1 MSNEPAG
8 SATASAQNSTEA
20 QDPASVQGSETLE
33 QPGIPAAPK
42 NAKVNKL
49 GITHKQTVM
58 IMLLLFGT
66 FVTVLNQTV
75 VAPALPSIMVD
86 MNINAA
92 TGQWLTTGFTLV
104 NAIMVPVTAYLID
117 RFPIRNL
124 FLFSMS
130 VFAIGSL
137 MAAWGPNF
145 PVLLGGRIVQAI
157 GAGVLMPMVM
167 TVLMLTFPLEKRGF
181 AMGLFGIVMAFGPA
195 IGPTAAG
202 VIIDAADWHIMFY
215 VVTILAAIVAV
226 ATPFTMEKIEPKS
239 KDLHLD
245 IPSVIM
251 STIGFGSLLYSFSI
265 VGNGGFGIEFAV
277 SFILGAVFI
286 VLFFKRQLSMEHP
299 MLRVRVLENKTFL
312 MGTIIGMVVQAALL
326 SVGILLPIYLQS
338 LLGYSATESGLVL
351 LPGALIMGIMGPIAG
366 RWFDRHGP
374 RTLAIVGTLMLTLGT
389 VFLAF
394 LGPEVSLVYVA
405 VVMAVRLFGMALIN
419 MTITTWA
426 MNALGDDLINHG
438 TSVNNTF
445 RQIAGSLGTAI
456 LTSVFAMVSVAL
468 IPSEGNTLA
477 GVHGVDA
484 AFGVSAVLCAIGFV
498 LVLIFVKDGSSAAQ
512 VDLKSH
518 DRTVLE
524 SIMKS
529 DVFTIPATSSVLD
542 VMRILVDKQISAAPV
557 VDGEGRA
564 VGFVSDGDIMRFLS
578 KRSHLYTDPIVM
590 IMQASPDND
599 SFDEKLA
606 ALMRM
611 NVMDVA
617 TKGVIGISLYAK
629 LPEVCRV
636 LGDNHLKKVPV
647 LDDGKIVGVVN
658 RSDITHYAM
667 RNYITAQ
674 DHLV

>member
-1 MSNEPAG
+1 MA
-8 SATASAQNSTEA
+8 
-20 QDPASVQGSETLE
+20 ETT
-33 QPGIPAAPK
+33 K
-42 NAKVNKL
+42 TKVNRL
-49 GITHKQTVM
+49 GITHRQTVM
-58 IMLLLFGT
+58 IVLLLVGT

-75 VAPALPSIMVD
+75 VAPALPSIMND

-124 FLFSMS
+124 FLFSMTI
-130 VFAIGSL
+130 FAFGSL
-137 MAAWGPNF
+137 AAAWGPNF

-167 TVLMLTFPLEKRGF
+167 TVLMLTFPIERRGF

-202 VIIDAADWHIMFY
+202 IVIDAANWHIMFY
-215 VVTILAAIVAV
+215 VVTALAALVAII
-226 ATPFTMEKIEPKS
+226 TPFTMDRVDPKNRAA
-239 KDLHLD
+239 KLD
-245 IPSVIM
+245 IPSVIL
-251 STIGFGSLLYSFSI
+251 STLGFGSLLYSFSI
-265 VGNGGFGIEFAV
+265 IGNSGFGLEFFI
-277 SFILGAVFI
+277 SFIVGIVVIVF
-286 VLFFKRQLSMEHP
+286 FFRRQLSMEHP
-299 MLRVRVLENKTFL
+299 MLRVRVLLNRTFL

-338 LLGYSATESGLVL
+338 LLGYSATESGLVM
-351 LPGALIMGIMGPIAG
+351 LPGALIMGVMGPIAG

-374 RTLAIVGTLMLTLGT
+374 RILAITGTLMLTLGT
-389 VFLAF
+389 IMLAF

-405 VVMAVRLFGMALIN
+405 VVMAIRFFGMALIN

-426 MNALGDDLINHG
+426 MNALSDDLINHG

-468 IPSEGNTLA
+468 MPQEGPTLA

-484 AFGVSAVLCAIGFV
+484 AFAVSSVLCFIGV
-498 LVLIFVKDGSSAAQ
+498 ILVFLFVKDGSAATK
-512 VDLKSH
+512 VDLAHRKEN
-518 DRTVLE
+518 DTLG
-524 SIMKS
+524 SIMKT
-529 DVFTIPATSSVLD
+529 DVFTIPSTSSVLD

-557 VDGEGRA
+557 VNEEGRA

-578 KRSHLYTDPIVM
+578 KRSHLYVDPIVM
-590 IMQASPDND
+590 IMQAAHDD
-599 SFDEKLA
+599 ASFDEKLA

-617 TKGVIGISLYAK
+617 TKGVVGISRSAS

-658 RSDITHYAM
+658 RSDITLYSM
-667 RNYITAQ
+667 QLYIKTL
-674 DHLV
+674 DHEG

>member
-1 MSNEPAG
+1 MADM
-8 SATASAQNSTEA
+8 TKT
-20 QDPASVQGSETLE
+20 
-33 QPGIPAAPK
+33 
-42 NAKVNKL
+42 KVNRL
-49 GITHKQTVM
+49 GITHRQTVM
-58 IMLLLFGT
+58 IVLLLFGT

-104 NAIMVPVTAYLID
+104 NAIMVPVTAFLID
-117 RFPIRNL
+117 RFSIRNL
-124 FLFSMS
+124 FLFSMAI
-130 VFAIGSL
+130 FALGSL
-137 MAAWGPNF
+137 GAAWGPNF
-145 PVLLGGRIVQAI
+145 LVLLGGRIVQAI

-167 TVLMLTFPLEKRGF
+167 TVLMLTFPLERRGF

-202 VIIDAADWHIMFY
+202 IVIDAADWHIMFY
-215 VVTILAAIVAV
+215 VVTVLAASVAIL
-226 ATPFTMEKIEPKS
+226 TPFTMDKVDPKNPTAR
-239 KDLHLD
+239 LD
-245 IPSVIM
+245 VPSVIL
-251 STIGFGSLLYSFSI
+251 STIGFGSLLYSFSVI
-265 VGNGGFGIEFAV
+265 GNSGFGLEFFI
-277 SFILGAVFI
+277 SFAIGAVVV

-299 MLRVRVLENKTFL
+299 MLRVRVLLNRTFL

-338 LLGYSATESGLVL
+338 LLGYSATASGLVL

-374 RTLAIVGTLMLTLGT
+374 RVLAIVGTLMLTIGT
-389 VFLAF
+389 VMLAF

-405 VVMAVRLFGMALIN
+405 TVMAIRLFGMALIN

-426 MNALGDDLINHG
+426 MNALSDDLINHG

-456 LTSVFAMVSVAL
+456 LTSVFAMVSVSL
-468 IPSEGNTLA
+468 MTSEGPTIA

-484 AFGVSAVLCAIGFV
+484 AFAVSSVLCFIGFI
-498 LVLIFVKDGSSAAQ
+498 LVIIFVKDGAAAAKVEGACHKDQ
-512 VDLKSH
+512 A
-518 DRTVLE
+518 VLA

-529 DVFTIPATSSVLD
+529 DVFAIPSTSSVLD
-542 VMRILVDKQISAAPV
+542 VMRVLVDKQISGAPV
-557 VDGEGRA
+557 VDETGRA

-578 KRSHLYTDPIVM
+578 KRSHIYTDPIVM
-590 IMQASPDND
+590 IMQASND
-599 SFDEKLA
+599 DATFDEKLD
-606 ALMRM
+606 ALVRM

-617 TKGVIGISLYAK
+617 TKGVVGISLYAT

-647 LDDGKIVGVVN
+647 LDEGKIVGVVN
-658 RSDITHYAM
+658 RSDITLYSM
-667 RNYITAQ
+667 RTYLKSQEA
-674 DHLV
+674 LL

>member
-1 MSNEPAG
+1 MADV
-8 SATASAQNSTEA
+8 TKT
-20 QDPASVQGSETLE
+20 
-33 QPGIPAAPK
+33 
-42 NAKVNKL
+42 KVNRL
-49 GITHKQTVM
+49 GITHRQTVM
-58 IMLLLFGT
+58 IVLLLVGT

-124 FLFSMS
+124 FLFSMTI
-130 VFAIGSL
+130 FAFGSL
-137 MAAWGPNF
+137 AAAWGPNF

-167 TVLMLTFPLEKRGF
+167 TVLMLTFPIERRGF

-202 VIIDAADWHIMFY
+202 VVIDAADWHIMFY
-215 VVTILAAIVAV
+215 VVTGLAAIVAII
-226 ATPFTMEKIEPKS
+226 TPFTMDKVAPKNRAEK
-239 KDLHLD
+239 LD
-245 IPSVIM
+245 IPSVIL
-251 STIGFGSLLYSFSI
+251 STLGFGSLLYSFSI
-265 VGNGGFGIEFAV
+265 IGNSGFGLEFFV
-277 SFILGAVFI
+277 SFAIGIVVI
-286 VLFFKRQLSMEHP
+286 VLFFRRQLSMEHP
-299 MLRVRVLENKTFL
+299 MLRVRVLLNRTFL

-374 RTLAIVGTLMLTLGT
+374 RVLAITGTLMLTIGT
-389 VFLAF
+389 VMLAF

-405 VVMAVRLFGMALIN
+405 VVMAIRLFGMALIN

-426 MNALGDDLINHG
+426 MNALSDDLINHG

-468 IPSEGNTLA
+468 IPSEGPTLA

-484 AFGVSAVLCAIGFV
+484 AFAVSSALCFIGFI
-498 LVLIFVKDGSSAAQ
+498 LVLIFVKDGSAATK
-512 VDLKSH
+512 VDMTRRK
-518 DRTVLE
+518 DNDVLG
-524 SIMKS
+524 SIMKT
-529 DVFTIPATSSVLD
+529 DVFTIPSTSSVLD

-557 VDGEGRA
+557 VNEEGRA

-578 KRSHLYTDPIVM
+578 KRSHLYIDPIVM
-590 IMQASPDND
+590 ITQASHD
-599 SFDEKLA
+599 SATFDEKLA
-606 ALMRM
+606 ALVRM

-617 TKGVIGISLYAK
+617 TKGVVGINRTAS
-629 LPEVCRV
+629 LPEACRV

-647 LDDGKIVGVVN
+647 LDEGKIVGVVN
-658 RSDITHYAM
+658 RSDITLYSM
-667 RNYITAQ
+667 QLYIKTQ
-674 DHLV
+674 DHSL

>member
-1 MSNEPAG
+1 MADN
-8 SATASAQNSTEA
+8 TQ
-20 QDPASVQGSETLE
+20 LE
-33 QPGIPAAPK
+33 APK
-42 NAKVNKL
+42 DAVQAQPTAAEGPGLPAPANGVKVNKL

-58 IMLLLFGT
+58 IALLLFGT
-66 FVTVLNQTV
+66 LVTMLNQTV

-92 TGQWLTTGFTLV
+92 TGQWLTTAFTLV
-104 NAIMVPVTAYLID
+104 NAIMIPVTAYLID

-130 VFAIGSL
+130 IFALGSL
-137 MAAWGPNF
+137 LAAWGPDF

-157 GAGVLMPMVM
+157 GAGILMPMVM
-167 TVLMLTFPLEKRGF
+167 TVLMLTFPLEKRGL

-202 VIIDAADWHIMFY
+202 AVIDAADWHIVFY
-215 VVTILAAIVAV
+215 VVTILSAIVAII
-226 ATPFTMEKIEPKS
+226 TPFTMDKVEPKS
-239 KDLHLD
+239 KDLRLD
-245 IPSVIM
+245 ILSVIM
-251 STIGFGSLLYSFSI
+251 STIGFGSLLYSFSV
-265 VGNGGFGIEFAV
+265 VGNGGFSIEFAI
-277 SFILGAVFI
+277 SFVLGAVFI
-286 VLFFKRQLSMEHP
+286 VLFFRRQLSMEHP
-299 MLRVRVLENKTFL
+299 MLRVRVLQNKTFL
-312 MGTIIGMVVQAALL
+312 TGTIIGMVVQAALL
-326 SVGILLPIYLQS
+326 SIGILLPIYLQS

-374 RTLAIVGTLMLTLGT
+374 RMLAITGSLLLTVGTL
-389 VFLAF
+389 FLAF

-405 VVMAVRLFGMALIN
+405 VVMAVRLFGMSLIN

-445 RQIAGSLGTAI
+445 RQVAGSLGTAI
-456 LTSVFAMVSVAL
+456 LTSIFAIVSVSL
-468 IPSEGNTLA
+468 MGSEGPTLA
-477 GVHGVDA
+477 GIHGIDV
-484 AFGVSAVLCAIGFV
+484 AFGVSAGLCFIGFL
-498 LVLIFVKDGSSAAQ
+498 LVVIFVKDGSSAEQ
-512 VDLKSH
+512 VSVARGDHRS
-518 DRTVLE
+518 VLE
-524 SIMKS
+524 SIMKE
-529 DVFTIPATSSVLD
+529 DVFTIPSTSSVLD

-647 LDDGKIVGVVN
+647 LDEGKIVGVVN
-658 RSDITHYAM
+658 RSDITLYAM
-667 RNYITAQ
+667 RNYIKAQ
-674 DHLV
+674 DAGL

>member
-1 MSNEPAG
+1 MTDETTHTSVPAEDT
-8 SATASAQNSTEA
+8 SDIIAEVEASSLDAPSTAK
-20 QDPASVQGSETLE
+20 GL
-33 QPGIPAAPK
+33 
-42 NAKVNKL
+42 KVNKL

-58 IMLLLFGT
+58 IVLLLFGT
-66 FVTVLNQTV
+66 LVTVLNQTV
-75 VAPALPSIMVD
+75 VAPALPSIMND
-86 MNINAA
+86 MSINAA

-130 VFAIGSL
+130 IFAVGSL

-145 PVLLGGRIVQAI
+145 AVLLGGRIVQAI

-167 TVLMLTFPLEKRGF
+167 TVLMLTFPIEKRGF

-202 VIIDAADWHIMFY
+202 VVIDAADWHIMFY
-215 VVTILAAIVAV
+215 VVTVLATIVAV
-226 ATPFTMEKIEPKS
+226 VAPFTMDKVKPNS
-239 KDLHLD
+239 KNAHLD
-245 IPSVIM
+245 VPSVIM

-265 VGNGGFGIEFAV
+265 IGNGGFGIDFAV
-277 SFILGAVFI
+277 SFVLGAGFI
-286 VLFFKRQLSMEHP
+286 VLFFRRQLRMEHP
-299 MLRVRVLENKTFL
+299 MLRVRVLQNRTFL

-374 RTLAIVGTLMLTLGT
+374 RTLAIVGTLMLTIGT

-394 LGPEVSLVYVA
+394 LGPEVSLVYVT

-426 MNALGDDLINHG
+426 MNALGDNLINHG

-456 LTSVFAMVSVAL
+456 LTSVFAMVSVSL
-468 IPSEGNTLA
+468 MSSETPTLA

-484 AFGVSAVLCAIGFV
+484 AFAVSAALCFIGFI
-498 LVLIFVKDGSSAAQ
+498 LVLIFVKDGASEEQ
-512 VDLKSH
+512 VHLARQEH
-518 DRTVLE
+518 RTILE

-529 DVFTIPATSSVLD
+529 DVFTIPSTSSVLD

-557 VDGEGRA
+557 VDGDGRA
-564 VGFVSDGDIMRFLS
+564 IGFVSDGDIMRYLS

-590 IMQASPDND
+590 IMQATPDND
-599 SFDEKLA
+599 TFDEKLA

-617 TKGVIGISLYAK
+617 TKGVIGVSLYAK
-629 LPEVCRV
+629 LPEICRV

-647 LDDGKIVGVVN
+647 LDEGKIVGVVN
-658 RSDITHYAM
+658 RSDITLYAM
-667 RNYITAQ
+667 KSYIHAQ
-674 DHLV
+674 DNLLQ

>member
-1 MSNEPAG
+1 MADV
-8 SATASAQNSTEA
+8 TRT
-20 QDPASVQGSETLE
+20 
-33 QPGIPAAPK
+33 
-42 NAKVNKL
+42 KVNRL
-49 GITHKQTVM
+49 GITHRQTVM
-58 IMLLLFGT
+58 IVLLLVGT

-75 VAPALPSIMVD
+75 VAPALPSIMND

-124 FLFSMS
+124 FLFSMTI
-130 VFAIGSL
+130 FAFGSL
-137 MAAWGPNF
+137 AAAWGPNF

-167 TVLMLTFPLEKRGF
+167 TVLMLTFPIERRGF

-202 VIIDAADWHIMFY
+202 IVIDAADWHIMFY
-215 VVTILAAIVAV
+215 VVTALAALVAII
-226 ATPFTMEKIEPKS
+226 TPFTMDRVEPKDRTA
-239 KDLHLD
+239 KLD
-245 IPSVIM
+245 IPSVIL
-251 STIGFGSLLYSFSI
+251 STLGFGSLLYSFSI
-265 VGNGGFGIEFAV
+265 VGTNGFGIEF
-277 SFILGAVFI
+277 FISCIIGIVIIVF
-286 VLFFKRQLSMEHP
+286 FFRRQLNMEHP
-299 MLRVRVLENKTFL
+299 MLRVRVLLNRTFL

-338 LLGYSATESGLVL
+338 LLGYSATESGLVM
-351 LPGALIMGIMGPIAG
+351 LPGALIMGVMGPVAG

-374 RTLAIVGTLMLTLGT
+374 RILAITGTLMLTLGT
-389 VFLAF
+389 VMLAL

-405 VVMAVRLFGMALIN
+405 VVMAIRFFGMALIN

-426 MNALGDDLINHG
+426 MNALSDDLINHG

-468 IPSEGNTLA
+468 MPQEGPTIA

-484 AFGVSAVLCAIGFV
+484 AFAVSSALCFIGFV
-498 LVLIFVKDGSSAAQ
+498 LVLIFVKDGSAATK
-512 VDLKSH
+512 VDLAHRK
-518 DRTVLE
+518 DNDVLG
-524 SIMKS
+524 SIMKT

-542 VMRILVDKQISAAPV
+542 VMRILVNKQISAAPV
-557 VDGEGRA
+557 VNEEGRA

-590 IMQASPDND
+590 IMQASHDNA

-617 TKGVIGISLYAK
+617 TKGVVGISRSAS

-658 RSDITHYAM
+658 RSDITLYSM
-667 RNYITAQ
+667 QLYIKTQ
-674 DHLV
+674 DHAL

>member
-1 MSNEPAG
+1 MAN
-8 SATASAQNSTEA
+8 TT
-20 QDPASVQGSETLE
+20 TT
-33 QPGIPAAPK
+33 
-42 NAKVNKL
+42 KVNRL
-49 GITHKQTVM
+49 GLTHRQTVM
-58 IMLLLFGT
+58 IVLLLVGT

-86 MNINAA
+86 MSINAA

-104 NAIMVPVTAYLID
+104 NAIMVPVTAFLID

-124 FLFSMS
+124 FMFSMS
-130 VFAIGSL
+130 IFAIGSL
-137 MAAWGPNF
+137 LAAWGPNF
-145 PVLLGGRIVQAI
+145 PVLLSGRIVQAV

-167 TVLMLTFPLEKRGF
+167 SVLMLTFPIERRGF

-202 VIIDAADWHIMFY
+202 VVIDAADWHIMFY
-215 VVTILAAIVAV
+215 VVTAFAAIVALV
-226 ATPFTMEKIEPKS
+226 TPFTMDRVPAK
-239 KDLHLD
+239 HAHARLD
-245 IPSVIM
+245 VPSVVL
-251 STIGFGSLLYSFSI
+251 STLGFGSLLYSFSI
-265 VGNGGFGIEFAV
+265 IGNGGFGIEFFV
-277 SFILGAVFI
+277 SLIVGLVVI
-286 VLFFKRQLSMEHP
+286 VLFFRRQLSMEHP
-299 MLRVRVLENKTFL
+299 MLRVRVLANKTFL

-374 RTLAIVGTLMLTLGT
+374 RVLAVTGTLMLTIGT
-389 VFLAF
+389 VMLAF

-405 VVMAVRLFGMALIN
+405 VVMAIRLFGMALIN

-426 MNALGDDLINHG
+426 MNALPNDLINHG

-456 LTSVFAMVSVAL
+456 LTSVFAMVSVSLMATE
-468 IPSEGNTLA
+468 STTLA

-484 AFGVSAVLCAIGFV
+484 AFGVSAVLCAIGFI
-498 LVLIFVKDGSSAAQ
+498 LVLIFVKNGDAETK
-512 VDLKSH
+512 VDLDKQEKQS
-518 DRTVLE
+518 VLA
-524 SIMKS
+524 SIMKT
-529 DVFTIPATSSVLD
+529 DVFMVPESSSVLD
-542 VMRILVDKQISAAPV
+542 VMRVLVERKISAAPV
-557 VDGEGRA
+557 VDSEGRA

-590 IMQASPDND
+590 IMQASNDND
-599 SFDEKLA
+599 TFDEKLA

-617 TKGVIGISLYAK
+617 TKGVVGINLSAT

-647 LDDGKIVGVVN
+647 LDKGKIVGVVN
-658 RSDITHYAM
+658 RSDITLYSM
-667 RNYITAQ
+667 CTYLKAQ
-674 DHLV
+674 HDL